1 MTSPS
6 RHFPYE
12 TAPTTLY
19 AARGR
24 LIPFNSNSP
33 TGSTFTAF
41 STFIKTLGL
50 MRDLSRLD
58 FVAEPRGHG
67 FATPGNRYVGRF
79 DYAIKVLKKPVSRVV
94 NRETLSK

>member
-1 MTSPS
+1 LKRKQRSGSTADHIV
-6 RHFPYE
+6 RHQR
-12 TAPTTLY
+12 TLM
-19 AARGR
+19 
-24 LIPFNSNSP
+24 PFNSNSP

-50 MRDLSRLD
+50 MRDLSRLG

-67 FATPGNRYVGRF
+67 FGTPGNRYVGRF
-79 DYAIKVLKKPVSRVV
+79 DYAIKVLKKSVSRVV

>member
-1 MTSPS
+1 MLQSM
-6 RHFPYE
+6 
-12 TAPTTLY
+12 APTTLY

-41 STFIKTLGL
+41 STFIKHSRADEDLPRLG
-50 MRDLSRLD
+50 
-58 FVAEPRGHG
+58 FVAKPRGHG
-67 FATPGNRYVGRF
+67 FATPGTIRYVGRF
-79 DYAIKVLKKPVSRVV
+79 DYAVKVLKKYQSRDVRAHVV